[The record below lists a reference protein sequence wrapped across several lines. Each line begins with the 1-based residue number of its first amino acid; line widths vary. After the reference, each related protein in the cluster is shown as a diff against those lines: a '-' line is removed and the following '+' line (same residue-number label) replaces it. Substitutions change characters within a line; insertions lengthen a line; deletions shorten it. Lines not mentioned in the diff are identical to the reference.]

1 MGLGC
6 GWSAMVRLKHNRQNL
21 LLGLAWVG
29 MVVLALA
36 LGFSDRLLLPQ
47 LEQGPLADWV
57 TGNILVVTGLM
68 IGLGVVSARRTESG
82 RGLLLWSLAGLLAG
96 VEWVL
101 GNLGGAILVSHWIP
115 APTNIFHLLLPVLCG
130 LVCCAP
136 VLAVP
141 IMRTIGKRHG
151 ATSLGAGGT

>member
-1 MGLGC
+1 
-6 GWSAMVRLKHNRQNL
+6 MVRLKHNPRIV
-21 LLGLAWVG
+21 LLGLWCG
-29 MVVLALA
+29 GLVVLALA
-36 LGFSDRLLLPQ
+36 LGASDRLLLPQ

-57 TGNILVVTGLM
+57 TGNILIVTGLI
-68 IGLGVVSARRTESG
+68 IGLGVVSERRAESR
-82 RGLLLWSLAGLLAG
+82 RGLLLSSLAGLLAG
-96 VEWVL
+96 AQWVL

-130 LVCCAP
+130 LLCCAP

-141 IMRTIGKRHG
+141 IMRTIGKRQG